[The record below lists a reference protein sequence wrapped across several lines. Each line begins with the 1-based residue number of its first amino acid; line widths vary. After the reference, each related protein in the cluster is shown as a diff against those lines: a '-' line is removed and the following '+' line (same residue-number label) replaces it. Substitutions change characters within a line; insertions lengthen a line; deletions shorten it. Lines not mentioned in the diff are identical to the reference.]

1 MLYYVMLR
9 YVILLLC
16 FLYEHS
22 SAVTTGLRFV
32 TGSKF
37 VCCRVWESRS
47 VVQGT
52 GLHLGVIETEA
63 WRLSLRSSG
72 ESTYLHTFYIIFDY
86 LQPIIR
92 DTHPNCR
99 RYNDVNA
106 VSYFTSRRETSNV
119 CTSLL
124 LSLTLAYLGGGSGV
138 QPPPRNSEGP
148 PNNRAKLNPIVKTV
162 KKNCWI

>member
-1 MLYYVMLR
+1 MLCYICYVIYVILCYVTLLYVTLRYMLYMLYYVMLR

-63 WRLSLRSSG
+63 
-72 ESTYLHTFYIIFDY
+72 
-86 LQPIIR
+86 
-92 DTHPNCR
+92 
-99 RYNDVNA
+99 
-106 VSYFTSRRETSNV
+106 
-119 CTSLL
+119 
-124 LSLTLAYLGGGSGV
+124 
-138 QPPPRNSEGP
+138 
-148 PNNRAKLNPIVKTV
+148 
-162 KKNCWI
+162 